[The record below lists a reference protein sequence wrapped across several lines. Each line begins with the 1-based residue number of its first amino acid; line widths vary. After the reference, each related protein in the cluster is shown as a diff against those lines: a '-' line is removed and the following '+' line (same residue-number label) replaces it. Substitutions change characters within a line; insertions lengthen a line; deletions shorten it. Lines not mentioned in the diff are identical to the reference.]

1 MAAVVKILS
10 DGGDK
15 ARLEVASLEE
25 AGAVFVHGQ
34 CADKNDTSFF
44 FCIRNERY
52 GVLSECDVLCSYC
65 GNLGF
70 SAC

>member
-34 CADKNDTSFF
+34 CADKNDTSLFF
-44 FCIRNERY
+44 
-52 GVLSECDVLCSYC
+52 LHKK
-65 GNLGF
+65 
-70 SAC
+70 